1 MVLEVHPSAGR
12 LVEGDGGEEEIDAQE
27 SMDSGSKTEPNVDEW
42 RQHDATA
49 LFLYDATA
57 TAALLLGSSP
67 RTTATDVTPYPSF
80 LLMPPHSSIEVPG
93 PPDRGTQPIGVSGG
107 VVVVDKYDRI
117 QGG

>member
-1 MVLEVHPSAGR
+1 MHRRAWILGVKPSPM
-12 LVEGDGGEEEIDAQE
+12 LTSGD
-27 SMDSGSKTEPNVDEW
+27 T
-42 RQHDATA
+42 DATA